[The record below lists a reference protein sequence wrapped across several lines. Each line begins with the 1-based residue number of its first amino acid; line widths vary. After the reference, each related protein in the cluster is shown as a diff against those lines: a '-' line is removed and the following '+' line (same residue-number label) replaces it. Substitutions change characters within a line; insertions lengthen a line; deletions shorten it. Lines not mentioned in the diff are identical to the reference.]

1 MKLKFLILLPILFI
15 MITGCGVE
23 HIEGN
28 LVDIM
33 DGLYEGIAEEELP
46 MMLQNTELT
55 EENIENYIGTKDI
68 NWSEAIVSESMVG
81 SIAHSVVLIRMS
93 ENANEKD
100 IEEVEIRNIGENVF
114 LIKGTTSI
122 DEVEEMLDTEFET
135 EDYDT
140 IGGYLISCLGRIP
153 APKEKPSIQIG
164 NILFKIERMDD
175 KRVDLIK
182 AFISNSDQNKTAD
195 Q

>member
-93 ENANEKD
+93 ENVNEKD
-100 IEEVEIRNIGENVF
+100 IEEAKQIIEENANPNKWICVTAEKVEV
-114 LIKGTTSI
+114 LSKG
-122 DEVEEMLDTEFET
+122 
-135 EDYDT
+135 
-140 IGGYLISCLGRIP
+140 
-153 APKEKPSIQIG
+153 
-164 NILFKIERMDD
+164 
-175 KRVDLIK
+175 DLILLVMSDK
-182 AFISNSDQNKTAD
+182 SKTEIISKNFNEIN
-195 Q
+195 

>member
-93 ENANEKD
+93 ENVNEKD
-100 IEEVEIRNIGENVF
+100 IEEAKQIIEENANPSKWICVTAEKVEV
-114 LIKGTTSI
+114 LSKG
-122 DEVEEMLDTEFET
+122 
-135 EDYDT
+135 
-140 IGGYLISCLGRIP
+140 
-153 APKEKPSIQIG
+153 
-164 NILFKIERMDD
+164 
-175 KRVDLIK
+175 DLILLVMSDK
-182 AFISNSDQNKTAD
+182 SKTEIISKNFNEIN
-195 Q
+195 

>member
-100 IEEVEIRNIGENVF
+100 IEEAKQIIEENANPNKWICVTAEKVEV
-114 LIKGTTSI
+114 LSKG
-122 DEVEEMLDTEFET
+122 
-135 EDYDT
+135 
-140 IGGYLISCLGRIP
+140 
-153 APKEKPSIQIG
+153 
-164 NILFKIERMDD
+164 
-175 KRVDLIK
+175 DLILLVMSDK
-182 AFISNSDQNKTAD
+182 SKTEIISKNFNKIN
-195 Q
+195 

>member
-33 DGLYEGIAEEELP
+33 DDLYEGIAEEELP

-100 IEEVEIRNIGENVF
+100 IEEAKQIIEENANPSKWICVTAEKVEV
-114 LIKGTTSI
+114 LSKG
-122 DEVEEMLDTEFET
+122 
-135 EDYDT
+135 
-140 IGGYLISCLGRIP
+140 
-153 APKEKPSIQIG
+153 
-164 NILFKIERMDD
+164 
-175 KRVDLIK
+175 DLILLVMSDK
-182 AFISNSDQNKTAD
+182 SKTEIISKNFNEIN
-195 Q
+195 

>member
-100 IEEVEIRNIGENVF
+100 IKEAKQIIEENANPNKWICVTAEKVEV
-114 LIKGTTSI
+114 LSKG
-122 DEVEEMLDTEFET
+122 
-135 EDYDT
+135 
-140 IGGYLISCLGRIP
+140 
-153 APKEKPSIQIG
+153 
-164 NILFKIERMDD
+164 
-175 KRVDLIK
+175 DLILLVMSDK
-182 AFISNSDQNKTAD
+182 SKTEIISKNFNEIN
-195 Q
+195 

>member
-100 IEEVEIRNIGENVF
+100 IEEAKQIIEENANPNKWICVTAEKVEV
-114 LIKGTTSI
+114 LSKG
-122 DEVEEMLDTEFET
+122 
-135 EDYDT
+135 
-140 IGGYLISCLGRIP
+140 
-153 APKEKPSIQIG
+153 
-164 NILFKIERMDD
+164 
-175 KRVDLIK
+175 DLILLVMSDK
-182 AFISNSDQNKTAD
+182 SKTEIISKNFNEIN
-195 Q
+195 

>member
-68 NWSEAIVSESMVG
+68 NWSKAIVSESMVG

-100 IEEVEIRNIGENVF
+100 IEEAKQIIEENANPSKWICVTAEKVEV
-114 LIKGTTSI
+114 LSKG
-122 DEVEEMLDTEFET
+122 
-135 EDYDT
+135 
-140 IGGYLISCLGRIP
+140 
-153 APKEKPSIQIG
+153 
-164 NILFKIERMDD
+164 
-175 KRVDLIK
+175 DLILLVMSDK
-182 AFISNSDQNKTAD
+182 SKTEIISKNFNEIN
-195 Q
+195 

>member
-100 IEEVEIRNIGENVF
+100 IEEAKQIIEENANPSKWICVTAEKVEV
-114 LIKGTTSI
+114 LSKG
-122 DEVEEMLDTEFET
+122 
-135 EDYDT
+135 
-140 IGGYLISCLGRIP
+140 
-153 APKEKPSIQIG
+153 
-164 NILFKIERMDD
+164 
-175 KRVDLIK
+175 DLILLVMSDK
-182 AFISNSDQNKTAD
+182 SKTEIISKNFNEIN
-195 Q
+195 

>member
-93 ENANEKD
+93 GNANEKD
-100 IEEVEIRNIGENVF
+100 IEEAKQIIEENANPNKWICVTAEKVEV
-114 LIKGTTSI
+114 LSKG
-122 DEVEEMLDTEFET
+122 
-135 EDYDT
+135 
-140 IGGYLISCLGRIP
+140 
-153 APKEKPSIQIG
+153 
-164 NILFKIERMDD
+164 
-175 KRVDLIK
+175 DLILLVMSDK
-182 AFISNSDQNKTAD
+182 SKTEIISKNFNEIN
-195 Q
+195 

>member
-100 IEEVEIRNIGENVF
+100 IEGAKQIIEENANPNKWICVTAEKVEV
-114 LIKGTTSI
+114 LSKG
-122 DEVEEMLDTEFET
+122 
-135 EDYDT
+135 
-140 IGGYLISCLGRIP
+140 
-153 APKEKPSIQIG
+153 
-164 NILFKIERMDD
+164 
-175 KRVDLIK
+175 DLILLVMSDK
-182 AFISNSDQNKTAD
+182 SKTEIISKNFNEIN
-195 Q
+195 